1 MLRTGRFLKGR
12 MVLAVTVDLVRM
24 RQIVEELY
32 VAKVDIVFGSAGM
45 NAFRQL
51 LDTLTQLFRTHDP
64 WHRNGSL
71 AIFIRPKPP
80 TDAPKPKYPTH
91 TLVAPSSITYELDQ
105 PSLVEISDSGGLVF
119 YNISEHDVP
128 SLSAEAIVYVYE
140 NGVERFYV
148 GGQTFRIIN
157 PSSVH
162 SSAFCRPTFSSLE
175 AALDQ
180 YRTRVALDS
189 SCYILQDAW
198 AEPRRI
204 FLKSKP
210 EATMRRSLQQY
221 LSGCF
226 TDAEVRPE
234 QIVDESHPV
243 DIKITWAETNRR
255 ALIEIKWLGRSR
267 NEDGSLGTV
276 YYEGRA
282 NEGAKQLAEYLD
294 SNKTAGP
301 GLRTKGY
308 LVVFDA
314 RRRGLNEQTLS
325 LTAENGLYYQTKEI
339 TYSPAYHQ
347 MRADFAL
354 PVRFFSA
361 PILN

>member
-1 MLRTGRFLKGR
+1 MPT
-12 MVLAVTVDLVRM
+12 VTVDLVKM
-24 RQIVEELY
+24 RGIVEELY
-32 VAKVDIVFGSAGM
+32 VAKIDTVFGNDGM
-45 NAFRQL
+45 KAFRRL
-51 LDTLTQLFRTHDP
+51 LDVLTQLFRAHDP
-64 WHRNGSL
+64 WQRSGAL
-71 AIFIRPKPP
+71 TIFIRPQPR
-80 TDAPKPKYPTH
+80 AGGSH
-91 TLVAPSSITYELDQ
+91 VANPIRGLAGPSSITYELDE
-105 PSLVEISDSGGLVF
+105 PCLIEISDSGGLTF
-119 YNISEHDVP
+119 FNISEYDPDV
-128 SLSAEAIVYVYE
+128 LSAEAIVYVYE
-140 NGVERFYV
+140 NGVERFHV
-148 GGQTFRIIN
+148 GGQTYKMIN
-157 PSSVH
+157 PSSMH

-189 SCYILQDAW
+189 SCYILQEAW
-198 AEPRRI
+198 AESKRI
-204 FLKSKP
+204 FLKTKP
-210 EATMRRSLQQY
+210 EATMRRSLEQY
-221 LSGCF
+221 LRGCF

-255 ALIEIKWLGRSR
+255 AIIEIKWLGRSR

-314 RRRGLNEQTLS
+314 RRRGLNVHTHS
-325 LTAENGLYYQTKEI
+325 VTAEDGLHYQAKEI
-339 TYSPAYHQ
+339 AYSPAYHEI
-347 MRADFAL
+347 RADFAS

-361 PILN
+361 PVLN

>member
-1 MLRTGRFLKGR
+1 
-12 MVLAVTVDLVRM
+12 VTVDLVKM

-32 VAKVDIVFGSAGM
+32 IARIDAVFGVEGM
-45 NAFRQL
+45 DAFRRL
-51 LDTLTQLFRTHDP
+51 LDILTQLFRTHDP
-64 WHRNGSL
+64 WQRNGSL
-71 AIFIRPKPP
+71 TIFVRPHPA
-80 TDAPKPKYPTH
+80 APAQHPRYPVRD
-91 TLVAPSSITYELDQ
+91 LAGLSSITYELDQ
-105 PSLVEISDSGGLVF
+105 PSLVEISDSGGLTF
-119 YNISEHDVP
+119 YNISEYGATA
-128 SLSAEAIVYVYE
+128 LSGEAIVYVYE

-148 GGQTFRIIN
+148 GGQIFKITN
-157 PSSVH
+157 PSAVH

-180 YRTRVALDS
+180 YRTRVALDC

-198 AEPRRI
+198 AEPKRI
-204 FLKSKP
+204 FLKPKP

-221 LSGCF
+221 LRDCF

-234 QIVDESHPV
+234 QTVDESHPV
-243 DIKITWAETNRR
+243 DIKVTWAETNRR

-267 NEDGSLGTV
+267 NEDGSLGTA

-282 NEGAKQLAEYLD
+282 NEGAEQLVNYLE

-314 RRRGLNEQTLS
+314 RRRSLNENTLF
-325 LTAENGLYYQTKEI
+325 LRVENGLHYQGKEI
-339 TYSPAYHQ
+339 VYNPAYHE
-347 MRADFAL
+347 MRTDFAV
-354 PVRFFSA
+354 PVRFFTA
-361 PILN
+361 PVLN